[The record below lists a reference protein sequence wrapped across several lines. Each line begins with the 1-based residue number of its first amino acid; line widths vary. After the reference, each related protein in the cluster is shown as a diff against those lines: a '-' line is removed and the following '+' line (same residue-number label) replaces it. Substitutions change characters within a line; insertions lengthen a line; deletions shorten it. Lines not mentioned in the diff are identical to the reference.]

1 MSLLAQIAIFL
12 AAAVIAIPIF
22 RYFKLG
28 SVLGYLTA
36 GIIIGPA
43 CLGLISKV
51 DATQNIAEFGIV
63 LLMFVIG
70 LELQPSRLWVLRK
83 PIFGFGFAQIAV
95 TTAAI
100 GACAYF
106 GFGQTKGSALVIG
119 FGLSMSSTALVLQ
132 LLAERGQLN
141 SQYGRSSFSILLFQD
156 IAVLPALAL
165 IPLLGIAAARTGG
178 PNGWLVLKLLAV
190 LGTVILGGRYVLR
203 PMLRIVAATR
213 VAEAFTAAGLLIVI
227 GTALLVNQV
236 GLSLSLGAFLAGVL
250 LADSEFRHEL
260 EADIEPFKG
269 LLLGLFFISVGM
281 AANLDLIREKPLA
294 LIGITVGFM
303 LLKIGV
309 LWSIGR
315 LGGLSPGAS
324 RGLALSL
331 PSGGEFAF
339 VLFGL
344 AATLGIMD
352 TETAEFL
359 VLAVTA
365 SMILS
370 PVLLLLH
377 DTLFKDREADER
389 PFDTPEELY
398 PKVIIAGFGRF
409 GQIVGRIL
417 RARKIAFTA
426 LEASQT
432 QVDFLRRFGNQVFYG
447 DASRLEL
454 LRAANAENAEVFVL
468 AIDDV
473 EASVRTAE
481 LIRKHFPHLKIFARA
496 RNRQHAFRLMD
507 LEVRYTI
514 RETLVSS
521 LELTEKV
528 LETLGLSKAG
538 AMETVRRFRAHDEAT
553 MAKQQAVK
561 DDENKFLETT
571 RESAEQLLQLFEADR
586 DQPQETGAGF
596 KAAKA
601 KTR

>member
-28 SVLGYLTA
+28 SVLGYLAA

-43 CLGLISKV
+43 GLGLISKI
-51 DATQNIAEFGIV
+51 DTTQHIGEFGIV

-70 LELQPSRLWVLRK
+70 LELQPSRLWVMRK
-83 PIFGFGFAQIAV
+83 PIFGLGLAQVLA
-95 TTAAI
+95 TTI
-100 GACAYF
+100 GIGSAAYF
-106 GFGQTKGSALVIG
+106 GFEQTRASALVIG

-132 LLAERGQLN
+132 VLAERGQLT
-141 SQYGRSSFSILLFQD
+141 SQFGRSAFSILLFQD

-165 IPLLGIAAARTGG
+165 LPLLSVAAARNAG
-178 PNGWLVLKLLAV
+178 PGGWLALKFVAV
-190 LGTVILGGRYVLR
+190 LATVVIGGRYVLR

-213 VAEAFTAAGLLIVI
+213 VAEAFTAAGLLVVI
-227 GTALLVNQV
+227 GTALLVSQV

-269 LLLGLFFISVGM
+269 LLLGLFFITVGM
-281 AANLDLIREKPLA
+281 SANLSLALEKPG
-294 LIGITVGFM
+294 LIVGLTLSFM
-303 LLKIGV
+303 LLKIAV
-309 LWSIGR
+309 LLSIGR
-315 LGGLSPGAS
+315 FSGLSPMAS
-324 RGLALSL
+324 RGLAFSL

-344 AATLGIMD
+344 GATLGIMD
-352 TETAEFL
+352 SEIAELL
-359 VLAVTA
+359 VLVVTA

-370 PVLLLLH
+370 PLLLALH
-377 DTLFKDREADER
+377 DALFKKKERDEG

-417 RARKIAFTA
+417 SAKKISFTA
-426 LEASQT
+426 LEANQT
-432 QVDFLRRFGNQVFYG
+432 QVDFVRRFGNQVFYG

-454 LRAANAENAEVFVL
+454 LRSAHAENAEVFVL

-514 RETLVSS
+514 RETLASS
-521 LELTEKV
+521 LEMSEKV
-528 LETLGLSKAG
+528 LETLGLSKSKAI
-538 AMETVRRFRAHDEAT
+538 ETVRRFRAHDEAT
-553 MAKQQAVK
+553 MAQQHAVK
-561 DDENKFLETT
+561 DDESKFLQTT
-571 RESAEQLLQLFEADR
+571 RESAEQLLHLFETDAAEE
-586 DQPQETGAGF
+586 QETPLKRRAAGSQ
-596 KAAKA
+596 
-601 KTR
+601 

>member
-1 MSLLAQIAIFL
+1 MGLLAQIAIFL

-28 SVLGYLTA
+28 SVLGYLAA

-43 CLGLISKV
+43 CLGLINKI
-51 DATQNIAEFGIV
+51 DATQQIAEFGIV

-70 LELQPSRLWVLRK
+70 LELQPSRLWVMRR
-83 PIFGFGFAQIAV
+83 PIFGLGSAQVLV
-95 TTAAI
+95 TTLAI
-100 GACAYF
+100 GSAAYF
-106 GFGQTKGSALVIG
+106 GFDQNWQSALVIG

-141 SQYGRSSFSILLFQD
+141 SQYGRSAFSILLFQD

-165 IPLLGIAAARTGG
+165 LPLLGVAAAKTAG
-178 PNGWLVLKLLAV
+178 PGGWLVIKLFAV
-190 LGTVILGGRYVLR
+190 LGTVIIGGRYVLR
-203 PMLRIVAATR
+203 PMLRIVAATQ
-213 VAEAFTAAGLLIVI
+213 VAEAFTAAGLLVVI
-227 GTALLVNQV
+227 GTALLVSQV
-236 GLSLSLGAFLAGVL
+236 GLSLPLGAFLAGVL

-281 AANLDLIREKPLA
+281 SANFALVREKPLTIIG
-294 LIGITVGFM
+294 LILGFM
-303 LLKIGV
+303 LLKV
-309 LWSIGR
+309 AALRAIGR
-315 LGGLSPGAS
+315 LSGLSTAAS
-324 RGLALSL
+324 RGLAFTL

-352 TETAEFL
+352 TEIAELL
-359 VLAVTA
+359 VLVVTG

-370 PVLLLLH
+370 PLLLVLH
-377 DTLFKDREADER
+377 DNLFKKPDTDGR
-389 PFDTPEELY
+389 PFDTPVELY

-417 RARKIAFTA
+417 RAKKIAFTA

-454 LRAANAENAEVFVL
+454 LRAAHAENAEVFVL

-473 EASVRTAE
+473 EASVKTAE

-496 RNRQHAFRLMD
+496 RNRQHAFRLLD
-507 LEVRYTI
+507 LDVRYTI

-521 LELTEKV
+521 LEMSEKV
-528 LETLGLSKAG
+528 LETLGLSKSA
-538 AMETVRRFRAHDEAT
+538 AVETVRQFRAHDEAT
-553 MAKQQAVK
+553 MAKQHAVK
-561 DDENKFLETT
+561 DDESKFLQTT
-571 RESAEQLLQLFEADR
+571 RESAEQLLHLFEADAV
-586 DQPQETGAGF
+586 QPAQPRPKRRAAGSQ
-596 KAAKA
+596 
-601 KTR
+601 

>member
-22 RYFKLG
+22 RHFKLG
-28 SVLGYLTA
+28 SVLGYLAA

-43 CLGLISKV
+43 CLGLISRI
-51 DATQNIAEFGIV
+51 DATQHIAEFGIV

-83 PIFGFGFAQIAV
+83 PIFGLGFAQIAL
-95 TTAAI
+95 TTSGI
-100 GACAYF
+100 GAAAYF
-106 GFGQTKGSALVIG
+106 CFDQNWQSSLVIG

-165 IPLLGIAAARTGG
+165 LPLLGVAAARRAG
-178 PNGWLVLKLLAV
+178 PGGWLVLKLVAV
-190 LGTVILGGRYVLR
+190 LAIVIIGGRYVLR
-203 PMLRIVAATR
+203 PMLRIVAATK
-213 VAEAFTAAGLLIVI
+213 VAAAGLLIVI

-250 LADSEFRHEL
+250 LADSEYRHEL

-281 AANLDLIREKPLA
+281 SANLQLVREKPL
-294 LIGITVGFM
+294 LILGLTMSFM
-303 LLKIGV
+303 LLKIAV
-309 LWSIGR
+309 LWGIGKIS
-315 LGGLSPGAS
+315 GHSSNAS
-324 RGLALSL
+324 RGLAFSL

-352 TETAEFL
+352 ADIAELL
-359 VLAVTA
+359 VLVVTA

-370 PVLLLLH
+370 PVLLILH
-377 DTLFKDREADER
+377 DVLFKREEVDNR
-389 PFDTPEELY
+389 PYDTPEELY

-409 GQIVGRIL
+409 GQIIGRIL
-417 RARKIAFTA
+417 RAKHIAFTA

-432 QVDFLRRFGNQVFYG
+432 QVDFLRYFGNQVFYG

-454 LRAANAENAEVFVL
+454 LRSAHAENAEIFVL

-473 EASVRTAE
+473 EASVKTAE

-507 LEVRYTI
+507 ADVRYII
-514 RETLVSS
+514 RETYVSS
-521 LELTEKV
+521 LEMSEKV
-528 LETLGLSKAG
+528 LETLGLSKSLAID
-538 AMETVRRFRAHDEAT
+538 TVRKFRAHDEQT
-553 MAKQQAVK
+553 MAKQQTVK
-561 DDENKFLETT
+561 DDESKFLATT
-571 RESAEQLLQLFEADR
+571 QESAEQLLHLFETDASQGDAPVVKLR
-586 DQPQETGAGF
+586 ANQAQ
-596 KAAKA
+596 
-601 KTR
+601 

>member
-43 CLGLISKV
+43 CLGLISRV

-95 TTAAI
+95 TTVAI

-106 GFGQTKGSALVIG
+106 GFEQPKGSALVIG

-141 SQYGRSSFSILLFQD
+141 SQYGRSAFSILLFQD

-165 IPLLGIAAARTGG
+165 IPLLGVAAARTGG

-269 LLLGLFFISVGM
+269 LLLGLFFITVGM
-281 AANLDLIREKPLA
+281 SANLDLVRDKPLA
-294 LIGITVGFM
+294 LIGITLGFM

-352 TETAEFL
+352 TESAELL

-370 PVLLLLH
+370 PLLLLLH
-377 DTLFKDREADER
+377 DTLFKPKEFEER

-454 LRAANAENAEVFVL
+454 LRAAHAENAEIFVL

-514 RETLVSS
+514 RETFVSS
-521 LELTEKV
+521 LEMSEKV
-528 LETLGLSKAG
+528 LETLGLSKAR
-538 AMETVRRFRAHDEAT
+538 AVETVRRFRTHDEAT

-561 DDENKFLETT
+561 DDENKFLQTT
-571 RESAEQLLQLFEADR
+571 RESAEQLLHLFEADM
-586 DQPQETGAGF
+586 DQPEEKPGAGF
-596 KAAKA
+596 KTAKS
-601 KTR
+601 R

>member
-12 AAAVIAIPIF
+12 SAAVIAIPVF

-28 SVLGYLTA
+28 SVLGYLAA

-43 CLGLISKV
+43 GLGLISKI
-51 DATQNIAEFGIV
+51 DTTQHIGEFGIV

-70 LELQPSRLWVLRK
+70 LELQPSRLWVMRK
-83 PIFGFGFAQIAV
+83 PIFGLGLAQVLV
-95 TTAAI
+95 TALAI
-100 GACAYF
+100 GSAAYF
-106 GFGQTKGSALVIG
+106 CFEQTRGSALVIG

-132 LLAERGQLN
+132 VLAERGQLN
-141 SQYGRSSFSILLFQD
+141 SQFGRSAFSILLFQD

-165 IPLLGIAAARTGG
+165 LPLLGVAAARTGG
-178 PNGWLVLKLLAV
+178 PDGWLALKFVAV
-190 LGTVILGGRYVLR
+190 LGAAVVGGRYVLR

-213 VAEAFTAAGLLIVI
+213 VAEAFTAAGLLVVI
-227 GTALLVNQV
+227 GTALLVSQV

-269 LLLGLFFISVGM
+269 LLLGLFFITVGM
-281 AANLDLIREKPLA
+281 SANLRLALEKPW
-294 LIGITVGFM
+294 LIVGLTSSFM
-303 LLKIGV
+303 LLKIAV
-309 LWSIGR
+309 LLCIGR
-315 LGGLSPGAS
+315 LSGLSPTAS
-324 RGLALSL
+324 RGLAFSL

-344 AATLGIMD
+344 GATLGIMD
-352 TETAEFL
+352 TEIAELL
-359 VLAVTA
+359 VLVVTG

-370 PVLLLLH
+370 PLLLALH
-377 DTLFKDREADER
+377 DALFKRKERDDR

-417 RARKIAFTA
+417 RAKKISFTA
-426 LEASQT
+426 LEANQT

-454 LRAANAENAEVFVL
+454 LRSAHAENAEVFVL

-507 LEVRYTI
+507 LDVRYTI
-514 RETLVSS
+514 RETFASS
-521 LELTEKV
+521 LEMSEKV
-528 LETLGLSKAG
+528 LETLGLSKSRAV
-538 AMETVRRFRAHDEAT
+538 ETVRQFRAHDEAT

-561 DDENKFLETT
+561 DDESKILETT
-571 RESAEQLLQLFEADR
+571 RESAEQLLHLFESDA
-586 DQPQETGAGF
+586 DQPEEPVL
-596 KAAKA
+596 KRRAAA
-601 KTR
+601 PQ

>member
-28 SVLGYLTA
+28 SVLGYLAA
-36 GIIIGPA
+36 GIIIGPS

-51 DATQNIAEFGIV
+51 DATEHIAEFGIV

-70 LELQPSRLWVLRK
+70 LELQPSRLWVMRK
-83 PIFGFGFAQIAV
+83 PIFGLGLAQVLV
-95 TTAAI
+95 TTLGVGSA
-100 GACAYF
+100 AYF
-106 GFGQTKGSALVIG
+106 GFDQTWQSALVIG

-141 SQYGRSSFSILLFQD
+141 SQYGRSAFSILLFQD

-165 IPLLGIAAARTGG
+165 LPLLGGVAAVKSAG
-178 PNGWLVLKLLAV
+178 PAGWLVVKFLAV
-190 LGTVILGGRYVLR
+190 LATVVIGGRYVLR

-213 VAEAFTAAGLLIVI
+213 VSEAFTAAGLLVVI
-227 GTALLVNQV
+227 ATALLVSQV

-269 LLLGLFFISVGM
+269 LLLGLFFITVGM
-281 AANLDLIREKPLA
+281 SANLQLVREKPLT
-294 LIGITVGFM
+294 LLGLTVGFM
-303 LLKIGV
+303 LVKVAV
-309 LWSIGR
+309 LRGIGR
-315 LGGLSPGAS
+315 LFGLPNTAG
-324 RGLALSL
+324 RGLAFSL

-344 AATLGIMD
+344 AASLGVMGDEI
-352 TETAEFL
+352 AELL
-359 VLAVTA
+359 VLVVTG

-370 PVLLLLH
+370 PMLLLIH
-377 DTLFKDREADER
+377 DALFKKKETDSR

-417 RARKIAFTA
+417 SAKRISFTA
-426 LEASQT
+426 LESSQT
-432 QVDFLRRFGNQVFYG
+432 AVDFLRRFGNQVFYG

-454 LRAANAENAEVFVL
+454 LRAAHAENAEVFVL

-507 LEVRYTI
+507 LDVRYTI

-521 LELTEKV
+521 LEMSEKV
-528 LETLGLSKAG
+528 LETLGLSKSKAV
-538 AMETVRRFRAHDEAT
+538 ETVRRFRTHDEIT
-553 MAKQQAVK
+553 MARQQAVK
-561 DDENKFLETT
+561 DDESKFQQTT
-571 RESAEQLLQLFEADR
+571 RESAEQLRHLFESD
-586 DQPQETGAGF
+586 
-596 KAAKA
+596 AARPDEPA
-601 KTR
+601 A

>member
-28 SVLGYLTA
+28 SVLGYLAA
-36 GIIIGPA
+36 GMIIGPA
-43 CLGLISKV
+43 GLGLIRKI
-51 DATQNIAEFGIV
+51 DTTQHIGEFGIV

-70 LELQPSRLWVLRK
+70 LELQPSRLWVMRK
-83 PIFGFGFAQIAV
+83 PIFGLGLAQVLA
-95 TTAAI
+95 TTAIVGSA
-100 GACAYF
+100 AYF
-106 GFGQTKGSALVIG
+106 GFQQTRGSAFVIG

-141 SQYGRSSFSILLFQD
+141 SQYGRSAFSILLFQD
-156 IAVLPALAL
+156 VAVLPTLAL
-165 IPLLGIAAARTGG
+165 LPLLGAGAAKTAGAG
-178 PNGWLVLKLLAV
+178 GWLALKFVAV
-190 LGTVILGGRYVLR
+190 LGAVVIGGRYLLR

-213 VAEAFTAAGLLIVI
+213 VTEAFTAAGLLVVI
-227 GTALLVNQV
+227 GTALLAGQV

-260 EADIEPFKG
+260 EADMEPFKG
-269 LLLGLFFISVGM
+269 LLLGLFFITVGM
-281 AANLDLIREKPLA
+281 SANLGLALEKPG
-294 LIGITVGFM
+294 LIAGLTLSFM
-303 LLKIGV
+303 LLKVAV
-309 LWSIGR
+309 LRAIGR
-315 LGGLSPGAS
+315 LSGLSPTAS
-324 RGLALSL
+324 RGLAFSL

-344 AATLGIMD
+344 GATFGIMD
-352 TETAEFL
+352 ADVAELL
-359 VLAVTA
+359 VLVVTG

-370 PVLLLLH
+370 PLLLVLH
-377 DTLFKDREADER
+377 DALFKRQEQDDR

-417 RARKIAFTA
+417 RAKKISFTA
-426 LEASQT
+426 LEANQT

-454 LRAANAENAEVFVL
+454 LRSAHAENAEVFVL

-496 RNRQHAFRLMD
+496 RNRQHAFKLMD
-507 LEVRYTI
+507 LDVRYTI
-514 RETLVSS
+514 RETFVSS
-521 LELTEKV
+521 LEMSEKV
-528 LETLGLSKAG
+528 LETLGLSKSKAT
-538 AMETVRRFRAHDEAT
+538 ETVRRFRAHDEAT
-553 MAKQQAVK
+553 IRKQQAVK
-561 DDENKFLETT
+561 DDESKFLETT
-571 RESAEQLLQLFEADR
+571 RESAEQLLHLFESDAV
-586 DQPQETGAGF
+586 QPDEPAV
-596 KAAKA
+596 KRRAASSQ
-601 KTR
+601 

>member
-28 SVLGYLTA
+28 SVLGYLAA
-36 GIIIGPA
+36 GIIIGPGGF
-43 CLGLISKV
+43 GLISKI
-51 DATQNIAEFGIV
+51 DTTQQIAEFGIV

-83 PIFGFGFAQIAV
+83 SIFGQGLAQVVV
-95 TTAAI
+95 TSLAI
-100 GACAYF
+100 GAAAYF
-106 GFGQTKGSALVIG
+106 GFEQTWQSALVIG

-132 LLAERGQLN
+132 LLSERGQLN
-141 SQYGRSSFSILLFQD
+141 SQYGRSAFSILLFQD

-165 IPLLGIAAARTGG
+165 LPLLGVTAAKASG
-178 PNGWLVLKLLAV
+178 PGGWLVLKFVAV
-190 LGTVILGGRYVLR
+190 IGTVIIGGRYVLR
-203 PMLRIVAATR
+203 PMLRIIAATG
-213 VAEAFTAAGLLIVI
+213 VAEAFTAAGLLVVI
-227 GTALLVNQV
+227 GTALLVSQI
-236 GLSLSLGAFLAGVL
+236 GLSLSLGSFLAGVL

-269 LLLGLFFISVGM
+269 LLLGLFFITVGM
-281 AANLDLIREKPLA
+281 SANLQLVLEKPLTIAA
-294 LIGITVGFM
+294 LTLGFM
-303 LLKIGV
+303 VIKVAV
-309 LWSIGR
+309 LRGIGR
-315 LGGLSPGAS
+315 VSGFSTQAT
-324 RGLALSL
+324 RGLASSL

-344 AATLGIMD
+344 GASLGIMD
-352 TETAEFL
+352 YEISELL
-359 VLAVTA
+359 VLVVTG

-370 PVLLLLH
+370 PLLLVLH
-377 DTLFKDREADER
+377 DALFKKKEPETR
-389 PFDTPEELY
+389 PFDTPEEIY

-417 RARKIAFTA
+417 RAKKIPFTA

-447 DASRLEL
+447 DASRLEM
-454 LRAANAENAEVFVL
+454 LRAAHAENAEVFVL

-473 EASVRTAE
+473 EASVRTAD
-481 LIRKHFPHLKIFARA
+481 LIRKHFPNLKVYARA

-521 LELTEKV
+521 LEMSEKI
-528 LETLGLSKAG
+528 LEALGSSKSQAVD
-538 AMETVRRFRAHDEAT
+538 TVRRFRIHDEAT
-553 MAKQQAVK
+553 MAKQQSVK
-561 DDENKFLETT
+561 DDEKKFQQTT
-571 RESAEQLLQLFEADR
+571 RESAEQLLQLFESDEA
-586 DQPQETGAGF
+586 QPQGARGQRRS
-596 KAAKA
+596 ASSQ
-601 KTR
+601 